1 MSFASRID
9 KKTINSI
16 RSAIEK
22 QEQIVSEFVNQTTP
36 DKDGWIHVCKSQV
49 NQEITKLNTLKKSL
63 NSLLNGKKSS
73 VFGWCKCD
81 HCSTMSDAKCSELA
95 QTVLHHI
102 VKRRNVGVTE
112 AQQKEYIK
120 SLFEVVY
127 PHSSEDKD
135 SEYSKFCK
143 RLNDDRFD
151 NFWCPEQYHEE
162 TDMTPFLMC
171 DICPHS
177 QTCLCDDSYCKI
189 SIE

>member
-1 MSFASRID
+1 MCFEHRID

-81 HCSTMSDAKCSELA
+81 HCSTMSDAKYSELA
-95 QTVLHHI
+95 KQNSKLAARCPRPECFRRHQT
-102 VKRRNVGVTE
+102 
-112 AQQKEYIK
+112 
-120 SLFEVVY
+120 
-127 PHSSEDKD
+127 
-135 SEYSKFCK
+135 
-143 RLNDDRFD
+143 RFARKVR
-151 NFWCPEQYHEE
+151 FGLER
-162 TDMTPFLMC
+162 
-171 DICPHS
+171 S
-177 QTCLCDDSYCKI
+177 
-189 SIE
+189 